1 MRKDTRRMGQ
11 GLLAVLGFAFF
22 LGQPVTSIAQDDEP
36 RVAWGKDLFLVIRF
50 IDGERPVPAHGP
62 RHMPVWGEVFRGERT
77 DSEAKMRILSLTAF
91 LESMQEK

>member
-1 MRKDTRRMGQ
+1 MRKAMRRIGQ
-11 GLLAVLGFAFF
+11 GFLSLLRFVLL
-22 LGQPVTSIAQDDEP
+22 LGQPTIGDAQEEEP
-36 RVAWGKDLFLVIRF
+36 RVAGGKDLFLVIRF

-91 LESMQEK
+91 LESIQEK